1 MRNVL
6 CLLLGVAILSF
17 IGCSSKKK
25 TQDSPEKTAKVNKPQ
40 FKLTSKERAELKCR
54 KRCTLSEALRK
65 RLINDCQELKLTPE
79 ELEVLKRTGK
89 VVLCGKCGH
98 LLGTDKHKEWKAAH
112 ENDKKTADDFV
123 PNSLR
128 DRILDITTD

>member
-25 TQDSPEKTAKVNKPQ
+25 AQDSPEKTAKVNKPHFQ
-40 FKLTSKERAELKCR
+40 LTAKERAELESR
-54 KRCTLSEALRK
+54 KSCTLSDALRK

-79 ELEVLKRTGK
+79 ELQVLKMTGK
-89 VVLCGKCGH
+89 VILCGKCGH

-112 ENDKKTADDFV
+112 KNDEKPSDDFV

-128 DRILDITTD
+128 ERILDITTD